1 LSYFALSALIG
12 LSFAL
17 TSSFDFLVVP
27 SIIVTLF
34 TIAILITSHSN
45 RLLSS
50 QVMGWIG
57 DRSYTLYLV
66 HWPLIQVAFL
76 FKGAALDLTEKVIL
90 LVLLFALSALIFR
103 FYENPLRHSPSL
115 KMNAAK
121 TVTLGIGITLLSVV
135 ALMTART
142 FL

>member
-1 LSYFALSALIG
+1 
-12 LSFAL
+12 
-17 TSSFDFLVVP
+17 
-27 SIIVTLF
+27 
-34 TIAILITSHSN
+34 
-45 RLLSS
+45 
-50 QVMGWIG
+50 
-57 DRSYTLYLV
+57 
-66 HWPLIQVAFL
+66 L